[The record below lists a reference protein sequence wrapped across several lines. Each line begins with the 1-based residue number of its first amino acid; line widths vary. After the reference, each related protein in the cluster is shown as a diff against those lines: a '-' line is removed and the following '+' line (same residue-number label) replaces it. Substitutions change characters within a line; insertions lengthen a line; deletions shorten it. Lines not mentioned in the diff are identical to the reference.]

1 MNKKRFL
8 TALTCIIA
16 GGCMLHAQDLLVLYP
31 SNSGDAP
38 WETSLS
44 EIGKVS
50 FSDTGL
56 AFVGRQGQTLCTQAY
71 RDVNRIELSL
81 TGVGMADNKAVLDL
95 FVYPNPVVDYLNM
108 AGWDAEEKADI
119 AIYSITGQPFHAQKE
134 WRGAPIPVSSL
145 PQGLYILKVNDRSFK
160 FRKL

>member
-44 EIGKVS
+44 EIGKVT

-56 AFVGRQGQTLCTQAY
+56 AFVGWQGQTLCTQAY
-71 RDVNRIELSL
+71 RDVNRIEFSL
-81 TGVGMADNKAVLDL
+81 TGVGMAGHKAVPDL

-119 AIYSITGQPFHAQKE
+119 AIYSITEQPFHAQKE